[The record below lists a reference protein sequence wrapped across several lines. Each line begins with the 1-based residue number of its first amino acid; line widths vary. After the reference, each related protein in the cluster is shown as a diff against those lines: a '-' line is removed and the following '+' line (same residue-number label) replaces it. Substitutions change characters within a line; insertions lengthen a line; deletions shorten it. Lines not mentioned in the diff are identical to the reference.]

1 MIVEQARQGCLG
13 CGALLITLGVIGFIS
28 TVVDLGESR
37 RSVFV
42 IFDMLAE
49 RVGSVPITSFIV
61 ILIGILLILFV
72 FFDKELRSRKQ

>member
-13 CGALLITLGVIGFIS
+13 CGFLLITLGPIGFVS

-42 IFDMLAE
+42 ILTCLPS
-49 RVGSVPITSFIV
+49 GSGQFLSP
-61 ILIGILLILFV
+61 LLSLF
-72 FFDKELRSRKQ
+72 

>member
-13 CGALLITLGVIGFIS
+13 CGFLLITLGIIGFVS

-42 IFDMLAE
+42 IFDLIAE
-49 RVGSVPITSFIV
+49 RVGSVPVTSFIA
-61 ILIGILLILFV
+61 ILIGLLLIVFV
-72 FFDKELRSRKQ
+72 FIDKELQKK